1 MLHKLQGK
9 FKERCVFQMRM
20 KLKEDRRS
28 KSIEEREEEYQK
40 VRERIFAD
48 VRRINGYMIV
58 CFWVF
63 EMQF

>member
-1 MLHKLQGK
+1 M
-9 FKERCVFQMRM
+9 FQMRM

-48 VRRINGYMIV
+48 VRCINGYMIV
-58 CFWVF
+58 CLWVF